1 MVEVSPAVK
10 EFLSGARNAIMAT
23 LNHDGMPQLS
33 PVWFTFDGQV
43 FRISTTRDRLKYKNV
58 RRDPRVSLCI
68 DETGTPRGYVLVYGR
83 VEATDHDILEPTRE
97 IVRKYAGEEAAQQRT
112 AERLTAE
119 RRVIV
124 TVHPDKI
131 YARGI

>member
-23 LNHDGMPQLS
+23 LNRDGMPQLS

-83 VEATDHDILEPTRE
+83 AEATDHDILEPTRE
-97 IVRKYAGEEAAQQRT
+97 IVRKYAGEEAARQRT
-112 AERLTAE
+112 AERLAAE